1 MARLRPA
8 DWAAGLS
15 AVGLAVA
22 MFLPFEG
29 ADRASGWSSL
39 GWLAAVLVVLAIAGG
54 AGTWLTIAIRRPVAV
69 QIVVV
74 TGATVAAA
82 IATTVTLIEAIGV
95 SEGCY
100 GRWVVVAFATALT
113 VACWR
118 SMGDER
124 ADAATSDYT
133 PPPPRPAPPR

>member
-8 DWAAGLS
+8 DWAAGLLS
-15 AVGLAVA
+15 VALAAA

-29 ADRASGWSSL
+29 TDRASGWSSVGL
-39 GWLAAVLVVLAIAGG
+39 LAAVLVVLAIAGG
-54 AGTWLTIAIRRPVAV
+54 AGASLTIAAGRPVAL

-74 TGATVAAA
+74 TGAVVAAA
-82 IATTVTLIEAIGV
+82 IATVATLIEAIGV

-100 GRWVVVAFATALT
+100 GRWVVVAVAAALT

>member
-8 DWAAGLS
+8 DWAAGVL
-15 AVGLAVA
+15 AVALAVA

-29 ADRASGWSSL
+29 ADRASGW
-39 GWLAAVLVVLAIAGG
+39 AAVGWAGDVIVALAIAGG
-54 AGTWLTIAIRRPVAV
+54 AATWLTIARSREVAV
-69 QIVVV
+69 QIVTV

-82 IATTVTLIEAIGV
+82 VAAIVTVIEAIGAT
-95 SEGCY
+95 EGCY
-100 GRWVVVAFATALT
+100 GRWVVGAAAVLLT

-124 ADAATSDYT
+124 TDAATSAYT
-133 PPPPRPAPPR
+133 PPPARPAPPE

>member
-8 DWAAGLS
+8 DWAAGVLS
-15 AVGLAVA
+15 IALAVV

-29 ADRASGWSSL
+29 ADRASGWSSV
-39 GWLAAVLVVLAIAGG
+39 GWLADLLVVLAIAGG
-54 AGTWLTIAIRRPVAV
+54 AATWLTIALGRSVAV

-74 TGATVAAA
+74 TGATVAAG
-82 IATTVTLIEAIGV
+82 IVTIVALIEAIGAD
-95 SEGCY
+95 EGCY
-100 GRWVVVAFATALT
+100 GRWVVVAVAAALT

-124 ADAATSDYT
+124 TDVATSAYT
-133 PPPPRPAPPR
+133 PPPARPAPPR